1 LCPKLRKKEEKEIDI
16 SDLREAFILTYSI
29 GEFSK
34 IVGVSEHTLR
44 FYEKEGLIKVKRDA
58 NNVRIYSDDDKLWVE
73 TLLHL
78 KKSGMS
84 LKDMKQ
90 FIMWGYI
97 GDETMEERL
106 ALLKNHRK
114 KVVEEFEKIRQSLE
128 FLDTK
133 INLYENE
140 LGNCFS

>member
-1 LCPKLRKKEEKEIDI
+1 LCRKLKESEEIDI
-16 SDLREAFILTYSI
+16 SDLLEAVILTYSI

-44 FYEKEGLIKVKRDA
+44 YYEKEGLIKVNRDE
-58 NNVRIYSDDDKLWVE
+58 NNVRVYSDKDKLWVE

-90 FIMWGYI
+90 FIMWGYM

-133 INLYENE
+133 INFYENE

>member
-1 LCPKLRKKEEKEIDI
+1 LCRKLKESEEIDI
-16 SDLREAFILTYSI
+16 SDLMEAVILTYSI

-44 FYEKEGLIKVKRDA
+44 YYEKEGLIKVNRDE
-58 NNVRIYSDDDKLWVE
+58 NNVRVYSDKDKLWVE

-90 FIMWGYI
+90 FIMWGYM

-114 KVVEEFEKIRQSLE
+114 KVAEEFEKIRQSLE

-133 INLYENE
+133 INFYENE

>member
-1 LCPKLRKKEEKEIDI
+1 
-16 SDLREAFILTYSI
+16 LTYSI

-44 FYEKEGLIKVKRDA
+44 FYEKEGLIKVKRNA
-58 NNVRIYSDDDKLWVE
+58 NNVRIYSDEDKLWVE

-78 KKSGMS
+78 KNTGMS

-114 KVVEEFEKIRQSLE
+114 KVVEEFEKIRHSLE

>member
-1 LCPKLRKKEEKEIDI
+1 LCRKSKESEVIDI
-16 SDLREAFILTYSI
+16 SDLVEAVILTYSI

-34 IVGVSEHTLR
+34 MVGVSEHTLR
-44 FYEKEGLIKVKRDA
+44 YYEKEGLIKVNRDE
-58 NNVRIYSDDDKLWVE
+58 NNVRVYTDKDKLWVE

-90 FIMWGYI
+90 FIMWGYM

-114 KVVEEFEKIRQSLE
+114 KVVEDFEKIRQSLE

-133 INLYENE
+133 INFYENE

>member
-1 LCPKLRKKEEKEIDI
+1 
-16 SDLREAFILTYSI
+16 LTYSI

-44 FYEKEGLIKVKRDA
+44 YYEKEGLIKVNRDE
-58 NNVRIYSDDDKLWVE
+58 NNVRVYSDKDKLWVE

-90 FIMWGYI
+90 FIMWGYM

-114 KVVEEFEKIRQSLE
+114 KVVEEYEKIRQSLE

-133 INLYENE
+133 INFYENE

>member
-1 LCPKLRKKEEKEIDI
+1 LCRKSKESEEIDI
-16 SDLREAFILTYSI
+16 SDLMEAVILTYSI

-44 FYEKEGLIKVKRDA
+44 YYEKEGLIKVNRDE
-58 NNVRIYSDDDKLWVE
+58 NNVRVYSDKDKLWVE

-90 FIMWGYI
+90 FIMWGYM

-106 ALLKNHRK
+106 ALLKNHRQ

-133 INLYENE
+133 INFYENE

>member
-1 LCPKLRKKEEKEIDI
+1 M
-16 SDLREAFILTYSI
+16 EADILTYSI

-44 FYEKEGLIKVKRDA
+44 YYEKEGLIKVNRDE
-58 NNVRIYSDDDKLWVE
+58 NNVRVYSDKEKLWVE

-78 KKSGMS
+78 KKSGMP

-90 FIMWGYI
+90 FIMWGYM

-114 KVVEEFEKIRQSLE
+114 KVVEEYEKIRQSLE

-133 INLYENE
+133 INFYENE

>member
-1 LCPKLRKKEEKEIDI
+1 LCRKLKEIEDIVI
-16 SDLREAFILTYSI
+16 SDLMEAVILTYSI

-44 FYEKEGLIKVKRDA
+44 YYEKEGLIKVNRDE
-58 NNVRIYSDDDKLWVE
+58 NNVRVYSDKDKLWVE

-90 FIMWGYI
+90 FIMWGYM

-133 INLYENE
+133 INFYENE
-140 LGNCFS
+140 LGDCFS

>member
-1 LCPKLRKKEEKEIDI
+1 LCRKSKENEEIDI
-16 SDLREAFILTYSI
+16 SDLMEAVILTYSI

-44 FYEKEGLIKVKRDA
+44 YYEKEGLIKVNRDE
-58 NNVRIYSDDDKLWVE
+58 NNVRVYSDKDKLWVE

-90 FIMWGYI
+90 FIMWGYM

-133 INLYENE
+133 INFYENE

>member
-1 LCPKLRKKEEKEIDI
+1 MKKIDI
-16 SDLREAFILTYSI
+16 SDLMEAVILTYSI
-29 GEFSK
+29 VEFSK

-44 FYEKEGLIKVKRDA
+44 YYEKEGLIKVNRDE
-58 NNVRIYSDDDKLWVE
+58 NNVRVYSDKDKLWVE

-90 FIMWGYI
+90 FIMWGYM

-133 INLYENE
+133 INFYENE

>member
-1 LCPKLRKKEEKEIDI
+1 M
-16 SDLREAFILTYSI
+16 EAVILTYSI

-44 FYEKEGLIKVKRDA
+44 FYEKEGLIKVNRDD
-58 NNVRIYSDDDKLWVE
+58 NNVRIYSDKDKLWVE

-90 FIMWGYI
+90 FIMWGYM
-97 GDETMEERL
+97 GDETMEDRL
-106 ALLKNHRK
+106 ALLKDHRK
-114 KVVEEFEKIRQSLE
+114 NVVVEFEKIRQSLE

>member
-1 LCPKLRKKEEKEIDI
+1 M
-16 SDLREAFILTYSI
+16 TYSI

-44 FYEKEGLIKVKRDA
+44 YYEKEGLIKVNRNE
-58 NNVRIYSDDDKLWVE
+58 NNVRVYSDKDKLWVE

-90 FIMWGYI
+90 FIMWGYM

-114 KVVEEFEKIRQSLE
+114 KVVEEFENIRQSLE

-133 INLYENE
+133 INFYENE

>member
-1 LCPKLRKKEEKEIDI
+1 
-16 SDLREAFILTYSI
+16 LTYSI

-44 FYEKEGLIKVKRDA
+44 YYEKEGLIKVNRDE
-58 NNVRIYSDDDKLWVE
+58 NNVRVYSDKDKLWVE

-90 FIMWGYI
+90 FIMWGYM

-114 KVVEEFEKIRQSLE
+114 KVVEEFEKIRQSIE

-133 INLYENE
+133 INFYENE

>member
-1 LCPKLRKKEEKEIDI
+1 M
-16 SDLREAFILTYSI
+16 EAVILTYSI

-44 FYEKEGLIKVKRDA
+44 YYEKEGLIKVNRNE
-58 NNVRIYSDDDKLWVE
+58 NNVRVYSDKDKLWVE

-90 FIMWGYI
+90 FIMWGYM

-114 KVVEEFEKIRQSLE
+114 KVVEEFENIRQSLE

-133 INLYENE
+133 INFYENE

>member
-1 LCPKLRKKEEKEIDI
+1 M
-16 SDLREAFILTYSI
+16 TYSI

-44 FYEKEGLIKVKRDA
+44 YYEKEGLIKVNRNE
-58 NNVRIYSDDDKLWVE
+58 NNVRVYSDKDKLWVE

-78 KKSGMS
+78 KKSGMP

-90 FIMWGYI
+90 FIMWGYM

-114 KVVEEFEKIRQSLE
+114 KVVEEYEKIRQSLE

-133 INLYENE
+133 INFYENE

>member
-1 LCPKLRKKEEKEIDI
+1 LCSKFKKERRKNIEI

-58 NNVRIYSDDDKLWVE
+58 NNVRIYSDEDKLWVE

-78 KKSGMS
+78 KNTGMS

-97 GDETMEERL
+97 GDETMEARL

>member
-1 LCPKLRKKEEKEIDI
+1 
-16 SDLREAFILTYSI
+16 LTYSI
-29 GEFSK
+29 KEFSEM
-34 IVGVSEHTLR
+34 VGVSAHTLR
-44 FYEKEGLIKVKRDA
+44 FYEREGLIKIERDD
-58 NNVRIYSDDDKLWVE
+58 NNNRIYSDKDKLWVE

-90 FIMWGYI
+90 FIMWGYM
-97 GDETMEERL
+97 GDETIEERL

-114 KVVEEFEKIRQSLE
+114 KVMEEFEKIRQSLE

-133 INLYENE
+133 INFYENE
-140 LGNCFS
+140 LGNCFSEN

>member
-1 LCPKLRKKEEKEIDI
+1 LRRKSKENEEIDI
-16 SDLREAFILTYSI
+16 SDLMEAVILTYSI

-44 FYEKEGLIKVKRDA
+44 YYEKEGLIKVNRDE
-58 NNVRIYSDDDKLWVE
+58 NNVRVYSDKDKLWVE

-90 FIMWGYI
+90 FIMWGYM

-114 KVVEEFEKIRQSLE
+114 KVVEEFEKIRQSIE

-133 INLYENE
+133 INFYENE